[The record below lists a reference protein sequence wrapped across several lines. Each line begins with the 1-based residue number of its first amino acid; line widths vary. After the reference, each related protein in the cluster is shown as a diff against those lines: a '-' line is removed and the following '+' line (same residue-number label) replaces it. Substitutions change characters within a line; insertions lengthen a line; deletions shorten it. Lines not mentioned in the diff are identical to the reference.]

1 MANSISRRLAALERD
16 LRLSIA
22 GNPPLSE
29 VEITSAMAR
38 YRGDLDQCSGVP
50 GYVPAGGFGAML
62 RAMKPDMGRLFLHAH
77 PTDLF
82 L

>member
-1 MANSISRRLAALERD
+1 MAVSISRRLAALERD
-16 LRLSIA
+16 LRRSIA

-29 VEITSAMAR
+29 AEISSAMLC
-38 YRGDLDQCSGVP
+38 YRGDLDQCSGDH
-50 GYVPAGGFGAML
+50 GYVPADRFGAML